1 MNGNKIICIEGNIGV
16 GKTTI
21 LNKLKELNINYIIPE
36 SVDIWQNYKDDN
48 NKDIFTLYYNNPEKY
63 AYLFQNFVL
72 NSFIENFL
80 EYNKK
85 YKNSIL
91 IFERSFYS
99 IRNVFIETLYLEKNL
114 TKLEYKIFNKTFEL
128 ITNLLN
134 NYDIQ
139 IIYLQTDP
147 LICMDRI
154 INRKRT
160 GEENITLKYLEK
172 LHKFYEEWL
181 LNNPKVIIIDGNKE
195 NLEINELN
203 KIINL
208 CNSFI

>member
-1 MNGNKIICIEGNIGV
+1 MNGNKIICIEGNIGAS
-16 GKTTI
+16 KTTL
-21 LNKLKELNINYIIPE
+21 LNKLKEININKSVYIIPE

-48 NKDIFTLYYNNPEKY
+48 NNDIFTLYYYNPEKY
-63 AYLFQNFVL
+63 SYLFQNFVL

-91 IFERSFYS
+91 IFERSIYC
-99 IRNVFIETLYLEKNL
+99 IRNVFIETLYLEKKL

-128 ITNLLN
+128 ISNLFD

-139 IIYLQTDP
+139 IIYLQTAP

-160 GEENITLKYLEK
+160 GEENITLKYIEQ

-181 LNNPKVIIIDGNKE
+181 LNNPKVMILDGNKRD
-195 NLEINELN
+195 LELN

-208 CNSFI
+208 YKK